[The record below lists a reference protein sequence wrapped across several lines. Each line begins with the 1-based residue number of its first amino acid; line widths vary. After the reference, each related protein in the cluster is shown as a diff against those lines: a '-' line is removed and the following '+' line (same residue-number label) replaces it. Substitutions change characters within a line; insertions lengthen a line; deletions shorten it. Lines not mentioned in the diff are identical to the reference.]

1 MDQLI
6 THLTYADT
14 TAFFMASSLYY
25 IYDGSTISGLRFVK
39 YSYNYVSA
47 ALTTTANK
55 VLINLDSFPST
66 FGSQSPKLTAFRYYK
81 KKLEACG
88 AIKRNDPASEDLW
101 LFTWDNTRQTSVDYT
116 KSGTMRTI
124 LDCNAYN
131 YFISYYLVQEVT
143 AG

>member
-25 IYDGSTISGLRFVK
+25 TYDGATISGLRFIK
-39 YSYNYVSA
+39 YSYNYATA

-55 VLINLDSFPST
+55 LLIHLDSFPST
-66 FGSQSPKLTAFRYYK
+66 FGNQSPKLTAFRFYK

-88 AIKRNDPASEDLW
+88 AIKRNDPASEELW
-101 LFTWDNTRQTSVDYT
+101 LFTWDNTRQSSVDYKT
-116 KSGTMRTI
+116 PGNMKTI
-124 LDCNAYN
+124 LDCNP
-131 YFISYYLVQEVT
+131 YFYTISYFLV
-143 AG
+143 